1 MIKFLAL
8 FFILLGILSLF
19 FNISHPP
26 GLSGK
31 SIQYYDNIENRFLFG
46 FIQVLIGVI
55 LYKYKFYILKEKK
68 IPECTKCPKCKES
81 FNYSELEKG
90 KCKYCKDVDTI
101 DIEEYYK
108 KYPEEL
114 EKI

>member
-1 MIKFLAL
+1 MNKFYLYIICFL
-8 FFILLGILSLF
+8 LSTIVLLGIFEIPIPSKVTEPRVLNNYEIISFFILCLI
-19 FNISHPP
+19 I
-26 GLSGK
+26 
-31 SIQYYDNIENRFLFG
+31 
-46 FIQVLIGVI
+46 FI
-55 LYKYKFYILKEKK
+55 YTKYFHKEQR
-68 IPECTKCPKCKES
+68 IRYSKCPKCKES

>member
-1 MIKFLAL
+1 MKLLSF
-8 FFILLGILSLF
+8 FFILLGFLSLF

-31 SIQYYDNIENRFLFG
+31 SIQYYSNIENRFLFG
-46 FIQVLIGVI
+46 FIQITIGII
-55 LYKYKFYILKEKK
+55 LYKYSRKEK
-68 IPECTKCPKCKES
+68 PEKYSKCPRCKEN

-90 KCKYCKDVDTI
+90 KCKYCKDIETI
-101 DIEEYYK
+101 ELEEYYK

-114 EKI
+114 KEE